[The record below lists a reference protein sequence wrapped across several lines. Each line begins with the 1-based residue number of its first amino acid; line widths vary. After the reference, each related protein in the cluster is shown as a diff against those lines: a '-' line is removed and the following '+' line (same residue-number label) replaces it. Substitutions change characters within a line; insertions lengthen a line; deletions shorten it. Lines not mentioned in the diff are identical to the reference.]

1 MPLFDLGAQ
10 HSDSFRDL
18 FLHVMLRAAKKGGN
32 RNVKNDSKRESRAK
46 GGEPT
51 ALLIS
56 AYFRPILTTQQK
68 GYVLLTEA

>member
-18 FLHVMLRAAKKGGN
+18 FLHVMLCTAKQSGKG
-32 RNVKNDSKRESRAK
+32 NVKNDSKRESRAK
-46 GGEPT
+46 GGKPT

-56 AYFRPILTTQQK
+56 AYFRPIFTSQQK